1 MSKDLTSFFKENYKN
16 NNLYFDEYMH
26 NCLYSKF
33 GFFNTEV
40 VRSSKEG
47 DFLTSPEV
55 SEYFGLIIANFINEK
70 INDGHI
76 LEVGAGTGSLAEE
89 IVKHVDKNL
98 YILESSTTA
107 LENLKNKKFQ
117 AEDKPEKFSDENIDI
132 IYMNE
137 LLDNVP
143 CSIGVNK
150 DNNWYEKIINTKKE
164 KFEYDLAEIR
174 EENYEWIKKHN
185 LKPMEG
191 IELEIQLNSEKLL
204 NNFIHIFNPKYFL
217 IFDYGYEYMDRD
229 KKPYASL
236 IRTYK
241 KHHLS
246 SEPLELPGE
255 TDITYDV
262 NFTFLEKYFE
272 SKGYKVELM
281 LQTNFLDK
289 YGFENI
295 YKKLKENYQK
305 FSDIEKLKIKSQL
318 VGLEAIHNERGL
330 GGFYTLVAE
339 KI

>member
-1 MSKDLTSFFKENYKN
+1 MD
-16 NNLYFDEYMH
+16 

-70 INDGHI
+70 IKDGHI

-89 IVKHVDKNL
+89 IVKNVDKKL
-98 YILESSTTA
+98 YLLENSTTA
-107 LENLKNKKFQ
+107 LANLKNKKFQ
-117 AEDKPEKFSDENIDI
+117 AEEKPEQFSDKKIDI

-143 CSIGVNK
+143 CSIGVHK
-150 DNNWYEKIINTKKE
+150 DNKWYEKIINTNKE
-164 KFEYDLAEIR
+164 KFKYDLAEIR
-174 EENYEWIKKHN
+174 EENYEWIKKYN
-185 LKPMEG
+185 LQPMEG

-204 NNFIHIFNPKYFL
+204 NNFIDIFNPKYFL
-217 IFDYGYEYMDRD
+217 IFDYGYEYKDRD
-229 KKPYASL
+229 KKPYQSL

-241 KHHLS
+241 EHHLS

-262 NFTFLEKYFE
+262 NFTFVEKYFE

>member
-1 MSKDLTSFFKENYKN
+1 MD
-16 NNLYFDEYMH
+16 

-70 INDGHI
+70 IKDGHI

-89 IVKHVDKNL
+89 IVKNVDKKL
-98 YILESSTTA
+98 YLLENSTTA
-107 LENLKNKKFQ
+107 LANLKNKKFQ
-117 AEDKPEKFSDENIDI
+117 AEEKPEQFSDKKIDI

-143 CSIGVNK
+143 CSIGVHK
-150 DNNWYEKIINTKKE
+150 DNKWYEKIINTKKE
-164 KFEYDLAEIR
+164 KFQYDLAEIR
-174 EENYEWIKKHN
+174 EENYEWIKKYN
-185 LKPMEG
+185 LQPMEG

-204 NNFIHIFNPKYFL
+204 NNFIDIFNPKYFL
-217 IFDYGYEYMDRD
+217 IFDYGYEYKDRD
-229 KKPYASL
+229 KKPYESL

-241 KHHLS
+241 EHHLS

-262 NFTFLEKYFE
+262 NFTFVEKYFE

>member
-1 MSKDLTSFFKENYKN
+1 MD
-16 NNLYFDEYMH
+16 

-70 INDGHI
+70 IKDGHI

-89 IVKHVDKNL
+89 ILKNVDKKL
-98 YILESSTTA
+98 YLLENSKTA
-107 LENLKNKKFQ
+107 LANLKNKKFQ
-117 AEDKPEKFSDENIDI
+117 AEEKPEQFSDKKIDI

-143 CSIGVNK
+143 CSIGVHK
-150 DNNWYEKIINTKKE
+150 DNKWYEKIINTKKE
-164 KFEYDLAEIR
+164 KFQYDLAEIR
-174 EENYEWIKKHN
+174 EENYEWIKKYN
-185 LKPMEG
+185 LQPMEG

-204 NNFIHIFNPKYFL
+204 NNFIDIFNPKYFL
-217 IFDYGYEYMDRD
+217 IFDYGYEYKNRD
-229 KKPYASL
+229 KKPYKSL

-241 KHHLS
+241 EHHLS

-262 NFTFLEKYFE
+262 NFTFVEKYFE

-281 LQTNFLDK
+281 HQTNFLDK

>member
-1 MSKDLTSFFKENYKN
+1 MD
-16 NNLYFDEYMH
+16 

-33 GFFNTEV
+33 GFFNTDV

-70 INDGHI
+70 IKDGHI

-89 IVKHVDKNL
+89 IVKNVDKKL
-98 YILESSTTA
+98 YLLENSTTA
-107 LENLKNKKFQ
+107 LANLKNKKFQ
-117 AEDKPEKFSDENIDI
+117 AEEKPEQFSDKKIDI

-143 CSIGVNK
+143 CSIGVHK
-150 DNNWYEKIINTKKE
+150 DNKWYEKIINTKNE
-164 KFEYDLAEIR
+164 KFQYDLAEIR
-174 EENYEWIKKHN
+174 EENYEWIKKYN
-185 LKPMEG
+185 LQPMEG

-204 NNFIHIFNPKYFL
+204 NNFIDIFNPKYFL
-217 IFDYGYEYMDRD
+217 IFDYGYEYKDRD
-229 KKPYASL
+229 KKPYESL

-241 KHHLS
+241 EHHLS

-262 NFTFLEKYFE
+262 NFTFVEKYFE

>member
-1 MSKDLTSFFKENYKN
+1 MD
-16 NNLYFDEYMH
+16 

-33 GFFNTEV
+33 GFFNTDV

-70 INDGHI
+70 IKDGHI

-89 IVKHVDKNL
+89 IVKNVDKKL
-98 YILESSTTA
+98 YLLENSTTA
-107 LENLKNKKFQ
+107 LANLKNKKFQ
-117 AEDKPEKFSDENIDI
+117 AEEKPEQFSDKKIDI

-143 CSIGVNK
+143 CSIGVHK
-150 DNNWYEKIINTKKE
+150 DNKWYEKIINTKKE
-164 KFEYDLAEIR
+164 KFQYDLAEIR
-174 EENYEWIKKHN
+174 EENYEWIKKYN
-185 LKPMEG
+185 LQPMEG

-204 NNFIHIFNPKYFL
+204 NNFIDIFNPKYFL
-217 IFDYGYEYMDRD
+217 IFDYGYEYKDRD
-229 KKPYASL
+229 KKPYESL

-241 KHHLS
+241 EHHLS

-255 TDITYDV
+255 TDLTYDV
-262 NFTFLEKYFE
+262 NFTFVEKYFE

>member
-1 MSKDLTSFFKENYKN
+1 MD
-16 NNLYFDEYMH
+16 

-33 GFFNTEV
+33 GFFNTDV

-70 INDGHI
+70 IKDGHI

-89 IVKHVDKNL
+89 ILKNVDKKL
-98 YILESSTTA
+98 YLLENSKTA
-107 LENLKNKKFQ
+107 LANLKNKKFQ
-117 AEDKPEKFSDENIDI
+117 AEEKPEQFSDKKIDI

-143 CSIGVNK
+143 CSIGVHK
-150 DNNWYEKIINTKKE
+150 DNKWYEKIINTNKE
-164 KFEYDLAEIR
+164 KFKYDLAEIR
-174 EENYEWIKKHN
+174 EENYEWIKKYN
-185 LKPMEG
+185 LQPMEG

-204 NNFIHIFNPKYFL
+204 NNFIDIFNPKYFL
-217 IFDYGYEYMDRD
+217 IFDYGYEYKDRD
-229 KKPYASL
+229 KKPYQSL

-241 KHHLS
+241 EHHLS

-262 NFTFLEKYFE
+262 NFTFVEKYFE

>member
-1 MSKDLTSFFKENYKN
+1 MD
-16 NNLYFDEYMH
+16 

-33 GFFNTEV
+33 GFFNTDV

-70 INDGHI
+70 IKDGHI

-89 IVKHVDKNL
+89 IVKNVDKKL
-98 YILESSTTA
+98 YLLENSTTA
-107 LENLKNKKFQ
+107 LANLKNKKFQ
-117 AEDKPEKFSDENIDI
+117 AEEKPEQFSDKKIDI

-143 CSIGVNK
+143 CSIGVHK
-150 DNNWYEKIINTKKE
+150 DNKWYEKIINTKKE

-174 EENYEWIKKHN
+174 EENYEWIKKYN
-185 LKPMEG
+185 LQPMKG
-191 IELEIQLNSEKLL
+191 VELEIQLNSEKLL
-204 NNFIHIFNPKYFL
+204 NNFIDIFNPKYFL
-217 IFDYGYEYMDRD
+217 IFDYGYEYKNRD
-229 KKPYASL
+229 KKPYKSL

-241 KHHLS
+241 EHHLS
-246 SEPLELPGE
+246 SEPIELPGE

-262 NFTFLEKYFE
+262 NFTFVEKYFE

>member
-1 MSKDLTSFFKENYKN
+1 MD
-16 NNLYFDEYMH
+16 

-33 GFFNTEV
+33 GFFNTDV

-70 INDGHI
+70 IKDGHI
-76 LEVGAGTGSLAEE
+76 LEVGAGTGSLAKE
-89 IVKHVDKNL
+89 IVKNVDKKL
-98 YILESSTTA
+98 YLLENSTTA
-107 LENLKNKKFQ
+107 LANLKNKKFQ
-117 AEDKPEKFSDENIDI
+117 AEEKPEQFSDKKIDI

-143 CSIGVNK
+143 CSIGVHK
-150 DNNWYEKIINTKKE
+150 DNKWYEKIINTKKE

-174 EENYEWIKKHN
+174 EENYEWIKKYN
-185 LKPMEG
+185 LQPMEG

-204 NNFIHIFNPKYFL
+204 NNFIDIFNPKYFL
-217 IFDYGYEYMDRD
+217 IFDYGYEYKNRD
-229 KKPYASL
+229 KKPYKSL

-241 KHHLS
+241 EHHLS

-262 NFTFLEKYFE
+262 NFTFVEKYFE

>member
-1 MSKDLTSFFKENYKN
+1 MD
-16 NNLYFDEYMH
+16 

-33 GFFNTEV
+33 GFFNTDV

-70 INDGHI
+70 IKDGHI

-89 IVKHVDKNL
+89 IVKNVDKKL
-98 YILESSTTA
+98 YLLENSTTA
-107 LENLKNKKFQ
+107 LANLKNKKFQ
-117 AEDKPEKFSDENIDI
+117 AEEKPEQFSDKKIDI

-143 CSIGVNK
+143 CSIGVHK
-150 DNNWYEKIINTKKE
+150 DNKWYEKIINTKKE

-174 EENYEWIKKHN
+174 EENYEWIKKYN
-185 LKPMEG
+185 LQPMKG
-191 IELEIQLNSEKLL
+191 VELEIQLNSEKLL
-204 NNFIHIFNPKYFL
+204 NNFIDIFNPKYFL
-217 IFDYGYEYMDRD
+217 IFDYGYEYKNRD
-229 KKPYASL
+229 KKPYKSL

-241 KHHLS
+241 EHHLS

-262 NFTFLEKYFE
+262 NFTFVEKYFE

>member
-1 MSKDLTSFFKENYKN
+1 LSKDLTSFFKENYKN
-16 NNLYFDEYMH
+16 NNLYFDEYMD

-33 GFFNTEV
+33 GFFNTDV

-70 INDGHI
+70 IKDGHI

-89 IVKHVDKNL
+89 IVKNVDKKL
-98 YILESSTTA
+98 YLLENSTTA
-107 LENLKNKKFQ
+107 LANLKNKKFQ
-117 AEDKPEKFSDENIDI
+117 AEEKPEQFSDKKIDI

-143 CSIGVNK
+143 CSIGVHK
-150 DNNWYEKIINTKKE
+150 DNKWYEKIIITNKE

-174 EENYEWIKKHN
+174 EENYEWIKKYN
-185 LKPMEG
+185 LQPMEG
-191 IELEIQLNSEKLL
+191 VELEIQLNSEKLL
-204 NNFIHIFNPKYFL
+204 NNFIDIFNPKYFL
-217 IFDYGYEYMDRD
+217 IFDYGYEYKDRD
-229 KKPYASL
+229 KKPYESL

-241 KHHLS
+241 EHHLS

-262 NFTFLEKYFE
+262 NFTFVEKYFE

>member
-1 MSKDLTSFFKENYKN
+1 MD
-16 NNLYFDEYMH
+16 

-70 INDGHI
+70 IKDGHI

-89 IVKHVDKNL
+89 IVKNVDKKL
-98 YILESSTTA
+98 YLLENSTTA
-107 LENLKNKKFQ
+107 LANLKNKKFQ
-117 AEDKPEKFSDENIDI
+117 AEEKPEQFSDKKIDI

-143 CSIGVNK
+143 CSIGVHK
-150 DNNWYEKIINTKKE
+150 DNKWYEKIINTKKE

-174 EENYEWIKKHN
+174 EENYEWIKKYN
-185 LKPMEG
+185 LQPMEG

-204 NNFIHIFNPKYFL
+204 NNFIDIFNPKYFL
-217 IFDYGYEYMDRD
+217 IFDYGYEYKDRD
-229 KKPYASL
+229 KKPYESL

-241 KHHLS
+241 EHHLS

-262 NFTFLEKYFE
+262 NFTFVEKYFE

>member
-1 MSKDLTSFFKENYKN
+1 MD
-16 NNLYFDEYMH
+16 

-70 INDGHI
+70 IKDGHI
-76 LEVGAGTGSLAEE
+76 LEVGAGTGSLAKE
-89 IVKHVDKNL
+89 IIKNVDKNL
-98 YILESSTTA
+98 YLLESSTTA
-107 LENLKNKKFQ
+107 LANLKNKKFQ
-117 AEDKPEKFSDENIDI
+117 AEEKPEQFSDKKIDI

-143 CSIGVNK
+143 CSIGVHK
-150 DNNWYEKIINTKKE
+150 DNKWYEKIINTKKE

-174 EENYEWIKKHN
+174 EENYEWIKKYN
-185 LKPMEG
+185 LQPMEG

-204 NNFIHIFNPKYFL
+204 NNFIDIFNPKYFL
-217 IFDYGYEYMDRD
+217 IFDYGYEYKDRD
-229 KKPYASL
+229 KKPYESL

-241 KHHLS
+241 EHHLS

-262 NFTFLEKYFE
+262 NFTFVEKYFE

>member
-1 MSKDLTSFFKENYKN
+1 MD
-16 NNLYFDEYMH
+16 

-33 GFFNTEV
+33 GFFNTDV

-70 INDGHI
+70 IKDGHI

-89 IVKHVDKNL
+89 IVKNVDKKL
-98 YILESSTTA
+98 YLLENSTTA
-107 LENLKNKKFQ
+107 LANLKNKKFQ
-117 AEDKPEKFSDENIDI
+117 AEEKPEQFSDKKIDI

-143 CSIGVNK
+143 CSIGVHK
-150 DNNWYEKIINTKKE
+150 DNKWYEKIIITNKE

-174 EENYEWIKKHN
+174 EENYEWIKKYN
-185 LKPMEG
+185 LQPMEG
-191 IELEIQLNSEKLL
+191 VELEIQLNSEKLL
-204 NNFIHIFNPKYFL
+204 NNFIDIFNPKYFL
-217 IFDYGYEYMDRD
+217 IFDYGYEYKDRD
-229 KKPYASL
+229 KKPYSSL

-241 KHHLS
+241 EHHLS
-246 SEPLELPGE
+246 SEPIELPGE

-262 NFTFLEKYFE
+262 NFTFVEKYFE

>member
-1 MSKDLTSFFKENYKN
+1 LSKDLTSFFKENYKN
-16 NNLYFDEYMH
+16 NNLYFDEYMD

-33 GFFNTEV
+33 GFFNTDV

-70 INDGHI
+70 IKDGHI

-89 IVKHVDKNL
+89 IVKNVDKKL
-98 YILESSTTA
+98 YLLENSTTA
-107 LENLKNKKFQ
+107 LANLKNKKFQ
-117 AEDKPEKFSDENIDI
+117 AEEKPEQFSDKKIDI

-143 CSIGVNK
+143 CSIGVHK
-150 DNNWYEKIINTKKE
+150 DNKWYEKIINTKKE

-174 EENYEWIKKHN
+174 EENYEWIKKYN
-185 LKPMEG
+185 LQPMEG

-204 NNFIHIFNPKYFL
+204 NNFIDIFNPKYFL
-217 IFDYGYEYMDRD
+217 IFDYGYEYKDRD
-229 KKPYASL
+229 KKPYESL

-241 KHHLS
+241 EHHLS

-262 NFTFLEKYFE
+262 NFTFVEKYFE

>member
-16 NNLYFDEYMH
+16 NNLYFDEYMD

-33 GFFNTEV
+33 GFFNTDV

-55 SEYFGLIIANFINEK
+55 SEYFGLIIAHFINEK
-70 INDGHI
+70 IKDGHI
-76 LEVGAGTGSLAEE
+76 LEVGAGTGSLAKE
-89 IVKHVDKNL
+89 IIKNVDKDL
-98 YILESSTTA
+98 YLLESSTTA
-107 LENLKNKKFQ
+107 LANLKNKKFQ
-117 AEDKPEKFSDENIDI
+117 AEEKPEQFSDKKIDI

-143 CSIGVNK
+143 CSIGVHK
-150 DNNWYEKIINTKKE
+150 DNKWYEKIIITNKE

-174 EENYEWIKKHN
+174 EENYEWIKKYN
-185 LKPMEG
+185 LQPMEG

-204 NNFIHIFNPKYFL
+204 NNFIDIFNPKYFL
-217 IFDYGYEYMDRD
+217 IFDYGYEYKNRD
-229 KKPYASL
+229 KKPYKSL

-241 KHHLS
+241 EHHLS

-262 NFTFLEKYFE
+262 NFTFVEKYFE

-295 YKKLKENYQK
+295 YKKLKQNYQK

>member
-1 MSKDLTSFFKENYKN
+1 MD
-16 NNLYFDEYMH
+16 

-33 GFFNTEV
+33 GFFNTDV

-70 INDGHI
+70 IKDGHI

-89 IVKHVDKNL
+89 ILKNVDKKL
-98 YILESSTTA
+98 YLLENSKTA
-107 LENLKNKKFQ
+107 LANLKNKKFQ
-117 AEDKPEKFSDENIDI
+117 AEEKPEQFSDKKIDI

-143 CSIGVNK
+143 CSIGVHK
-150 DNNWYEKIINTKKE
+150 DNKWYEKIINTKKE
-164 KFEYDLAEIR
+164 KFQYDLAEIR
-174 EENYEWIKKHN
+174 EENYEWIKKYN
-185 LKPMEG
+185 LQPMEG

-204 NNFIHIFNPKYFL
+204 NNFIDIFNPKYFL
-217 IFDYGYEYMDRD
+217 IFDYGYEYKDRD
-229 KKPYASL
+229 KKPYQSL

-241 KHHLS
+241 EHHLS

-262 NFTFLEKYFE
+262 NFTFVEKYFE

-295 YKKLKENYQK
+295 YKQLKENYQK

>member
-1 MSKDLTSFFKENYKN
+1 VSKDLTSFFKENYKN

>member
-1 MSKDLTSFFKENYKN
+1 MD
-16 NNLYFDEYMH
+16 

-70 INDGHI
+70 IKDGHI
-76 LEVGAGTGSLAEE
+76 LEVGAGTGSLAKE
-89 IVKHVDKNL
+89 IVKNVDKDL
-98 YILESSTTA
+98 YLLESSTTA
-107 LENLKNKKFQ
+107 LANLKNKKFQ
-117 AEDKPEKFSDENIDI
+117 AEEKPEQFSDKKIDI

-143 CSIGVNK
+143 CSIGVHK
-150 DNNWYEKIINTKKE
+150 DNKWYEKIINTKKE
-164 KFEYDLAEIR
+164 KFQYDLAEIR
-174 EENYEWIKKHN
+174 EENYEWIKKYN
-185 LKPMEG
+185 LQPMEG

-204 NNFIHIFNPKYFL
+204 NNFIDIFNPKYFL
-217 IFDYGYEYMDRD
+217 IFDYGYEYKNRD
-229 KKPYASL
+229 KKPYKSL

-241 KHHLS
+241 EHHLS

-262 NFTFLEKYFE
+262 NFTFVEKYFE

-281 LQTNFLDK
+281 HQTNFLDK

>member
-1 MSKDLTSFFKENYKN
+1 MD
-16 NNLYFDEYMH
+16 

-33 GFFNTEV
+33 GFFNTDV

-70 INDGHI
+70 IKDGHI
-76 LEVGAGTGSLAEE
+76 LEVGAGTGSLAKE
-89 IVKHVDKNL
+89 IVKNVDKDL
-98 YILESSTTA
+98 YLLESSTTA
-107 LENLKNKKFQ
+107 LANLKNKKFQ
-117 AEDKPEKFSDENIDI
+117 AEEKPEQFSDKKIDI

-143 CSIGVNK
+143 CSIGVHK
-150 DNNWYEKIINTKKE
+150 DNKWYEKIINTKKE
-164 KFEYDLAEIR
+164 KFQYDLAEIR
-174 EENYEWIKKHN
+174 EENYEWIKKYN
-185 LKPMEG
+185 LQPMEG

-204 NNFIHIFNPKYFL
+204 NNFIDIFNPKYFL
-217 IFDYGYEYMDRD
+217 IFDYGYEYKDRD
-229 KKPYASL
+229 KKPYESL

-241 KHHLS
+241 EHHLS

-262 NFTFLEKYFE
+262 NFTFVEKYFE

-281 LQTNFLDK
+281 HQTNFLDK

>member
-1 MSKDLTSFFKENYKN
+1 MD
-16 NNLYFDEYMH
+16 

-70 INDGHI
+70 IKDGHI
-76 LEVGAGTGSLAEE
+76 LEVGAGTGSLAKE
-89 IVKHVDKNL
+89 IVKNVDKDL
-98 YILESSTTA
+98 YLLESSTTA
-107 LENLKNKKFQ
+107 LANLKNKKFQ
-117 AEDKPEKFSDENIDI
+117 AEEKPEQFSDKKIDI

-143 CSIGVNK
+143 CSIGVHK
-150 DNNWYEKIINTKKE
+150 DNKWYEKIINTNKE
-164 KFEYDLAEIR
+164 KFKYDLAEIR
-174 EENYEWIKKHN
+174 EENYEWIKKYN
-185 LKPMEG
+185 LQPMEG

-204 NNFIHIFNPKYFL
+204 NNFIDIFNPKYFL
-217 IFDYGYEYMDRD
+217 IFDYGYEYKDRD
-229 KKPYASL
+229 KKPYQSL

-241 KHHLS
+241 EHHLS

-262 NFTFLEKYFE
+262 NFTFVEKYFE

>member
-1 MSKDLTSFFKENYKN
+1 MD
-16 NNLYFDEYMH
+16 

-33 GFFNTEV
+33 GFFNTDV

-47 DFLTSPEV
+47 DLLTSPEV

-70 INDGHI
+70 IKDGHI
-76 LEVGAGTGSLAEE
+76 LEVGAGTGSLAKE
-89 IVKHVDKNL
+89 IVKNVDKDL
-98 YILESSTTA
+98 YLLESSTTA
-107 LENLKNKKFQ
+107 LANLKNKKFQ
-117 AEDKPEKFSDENIDI
+117 AEEKPEQFSDKKIDI

-143 CSIGVNK
+143 CSIGVHK
-150 DNNWYEKIINTKKE
+150 DNKWYEKIINTKKE

-174 EENYEWIKKHN
+174 EENYEWIKKYN
-185 LKPMEG
+185 LQPMEG
-191 IELEIQLNSEKLL
+191 VELEIQLNSEKLL
-204 NNFIHIFNPKYFL
+204 NNFIDIFNPKYFL
-217 IFDYGYEYMDRD
+217 IFDYGYEYKDRD
-229 KKPYASL
+229 KKPYESL

-241 KHHLS
+241 EHHLS

-262 NFTFLEKYFE
+262 NFTFVEKYFE

>member
-16 NNLYFDEYMH
+16 NNLYFDEYMD

-33 GFFNTEV
+33 GFFNTDV

-70 INDGHI
+70 IKDGHI
-76 LEVGAGTGSLAEE
+76 LEVGAGTGSLAKE
-89 IVKHVDKNL
+89 IIKNVDKDL
-98 YILESSTTA
+98 YLLESSTTA
-107 LENLKNKKFQ
+107 LANLKNKKFQ
-117 AEDKPEKFSDENIDI
+117 AEEKPEQFSDKKIDI

-143 CSIGVNK
+143 CSIGVHK
-150 DNNWYEKIINTKKE
+150 DNKWYEKIINTKKE
-164 KFEYDLAEIR
+164 KFQYDLAEIR
-174 EENYEWIKKHN
+174 EENYEWIKKYN
-185 LKPMEG
+185 LQPMEG

-204 NNFIHIFNPKYFL
+204 NNFIDIFNPKYFL
-217 IFDYGYEYMDRD
+217 IFDYGYEYKDRD
-229 KKPYASL
+229 KKPYQSL

-241 KHHLS
+241 EHHLS

-262 NFTFLEKYFE
+262 NFTFVEKYFE

-295 YKKLKENYQK
+295 YKQLKENYQK

>member
-1 MSKDLTSFFKENYKN
+1 MD
-16 NNLYFDEYMH
+16 

-33 GFFNTEV
+33 GFFNTDV

-70 INDGHI
+70 IKDGHI

-89 IVKHVDKNL
+89 IVKNVDKKL
-98 YILESSTTA
+98 YLLENSTTA
-107 LENLKNKKFQ
+107 LANLKNKKFQ
-117 AEDKPEKFSDENIDI
+117 AEEKAEQFSDKKIDI

-143 CSIGVNK
+143 CSIGVHK
-150 DNNWYEKIINTKKE
+150 DNKWYEKIIITNKE

-174 EENYEWIKKHN
+174 EENYEWIKKYN
-185 LKPMEG
+185 LQPMEG

-204 NNFIHIFNPKYFL
+204 NNFIDIFNPKYFL
-217 IFDYGYEYMDRD
+217 IFDYGYEYKNRD
-229 KKPYASL
+229 KKPYKSL

-241 KHHLS
+241 EHHLS

-262 NFTFLEKYFE
+262 NFTFVEKYFE

>member
-1 MSKDLTSFFKENYKN
+1 MD
-16 NNLYFDEYMH
+16 

-33 GFFNTEV
+33 GFFNTDV

-70 INDGHI
+70 IKDGHI

-89 IVKHVDKNL
+89 IVKNVDKKL
-98 YILESSTTA
+98 YLLENSTTA
-107 LENLKNKKFQ
+107 LANLKNKKFQ
-117 AEDKPEKFSDENIDI
+117 AEEKPEQFSDKKIDI

-143 CSIGVNK
+143 CSIGVHK
-150 DNNWYEKIINTKKE
+150 DNKWYEKIINTKKE
-164 KFEYDLAEIR
+164 KFQYDLAEIR
-174 EENYEWIKKHN
+174 EENYEWIKKYN
-185 LKPMEG
+185 LQPMEG
-191 IELEIQLNSEKLL
+191 IELEIQLNSEKLF
-204 NNFIHIFNPKYFL
+204 NNFIDIFNPKYFL
-217 IFDYGYEYMDRD
+217 IFDYGYEYKNRD
-229 KKPYASL
+229 KKPYKSL

-241 KHHLS
+241 EHHLS

-262 NFTFLEKYFE
+262 NFTFVEKYFE

>member
-1 MSKDLTSFFKENYKN
+1 MD
-16 NNLYFDEYMH
+16 

-33 GFFNTEV
+33 GFFNTDV

-70 INDGHI
+70 IKDGHI

-89 IVKHVDKNL
+89 ILKNVDKKL
-98 YILESSTTA
+98 YLLENSKTA
-107 LENLKNKKFQ
+107 LANLKNKKFQ
-117 AEDKPEKFSDENIDI
+117 AEEKPEQFSDKKIDI

-143 CSIGVNK
+143 CSIGVHK
-150 DNNWYEKIINTKKE
+150 DNKWYEKIINTKKE

-174 EENYEWIKKHN
+174 EENYEWIKKYN
-185 LKPMEG
+185 LQPMEG

-204 NNFIHIFNPKYFL
+204 NNFIDIFNPKYFL
-217 IFDYGYEYMDRD
+217 IFDYGYEYKDRD
-229 KKPYASL
+229 KKPYQSL

-241 KHHLS
+241 EHHLS

-262 NFTFLEKYFE
+262 NFTFVEKYFE

>member
-1 MSKDLTSFFKENYKN
+1 MD
-16 NNLYFDEYMH
+16 

-33 GFFNTEV
+33 GFFNTDV

-70 INDGHI
+70 IKDGHI

-89 IVKHVDKNL
+89 ILKNVDKKL
-98 YILESSTTA
+98 YLLENSKTA
-107 LENLKNKKFQ
+107 LANLKNKKFQ
-117 AEDKPEKFSDENIDI
+117 AEEKPEQFSDKKIDI

-143 CSIGVNK
+143 CSIGVHK
-150 DNNWYEKIINTKKE
+150 DNKWYEKIINTKKE
-164 KFEYDLAEIR
+164 KFQYDLAEIR
-174 EENYEWIKKHN
+174 EENYEWIKKYN
-185 LKPMEG
+185 LQPMEG

-204 NNFIHIFNPKYFL
+204 NNFIDIFNPKYFL
-217 IFDYGYEYMDRD
+217 IFDYGYEYKDRD
-229 KKPYASL
+229 KKPYQSL

-241 KHHLS
+241 EHHLS

-262 NFTFLEKYFE
+262 NFTFVEKYFE

>member
-1 MSKDLTSFFKENYKN
+1 MD
-16 NNLYFDEYMH
+16 

-70 INDGHI
+70 IKDGHI

-89 IVKHVDKNL
+89 IVKNVDKKL
-98 YILESSTTA
+98 YLLENSTTA
-107 LENLKNKKFQ
+107 LANLKNKKFQ
-117 AEDKPEKFSDENIDI
+117 AEEKPEQFSDKKIDI

-143 CSIGVNK
+143 CSIGVHK
-150 DNNWYEKIINTKKE
+150 DNKWYEKIINTKKE
-164 KFEYDLAEIR
+164 KFQYDLAEIR
-174 EENYEWIKKHN
+174 EENYEWIKKYN
-185 LKPMEG
+185 LQPMEG
-191 IELEIQLNSEKLL
+191 IELEIQLNSEKLF
-204 NNFIHIFNPKYFL
+204 NNFIDIFNPKYFL
-217 IFDYGYEYMDRD
+217 IFDYGYEYKNRD
-229 KKPYASL
+229 KKPYKSL

-241 KHHLS
+241 EHHLS

-262 NFTFLEKYFE
+262 NFTFVEKYFE

>member
-1 MSKDLTSFFKENYKN
+1 LSKDLTSFFKENYKN
-16 NNLYFDEYMH
+16 NNLYFDEYMD

-33 GFFNTEV
+33 GFFNTDV

-70 INDGHI
+70 IKDGHI
-76 LEVGAGTGSLAEE
+76 LEVGAGTGSLAKE
-89 IVKHVDKNL
+89 IVKNVDKKL
-98 YILESSTTA
+98 YLLENSTTA
-107 LENLKNKKFQ
+107 LANLKNKKFQ
-117 AEDKPEKFSDENIDI
+117 AEEKPEQFSDKKIDI

-143 CSIGVNK
+143 CSIGVHK
-150 DNNWYEKIINTKKE
+150 DNKWYEKIIITNKE

-174 EENYEWIKKHN
+174 EENYEWIKKYN
-185 LKPMEG
+185 LQPMEG
-191 IELEIQLNSEKLL
+191 VELEIQLNSEKLL
-204 NNFIHIFNPKYFL
+204 NNFIDIFNPKYFL
-217 IFDYGYEYMDRD
+217 IFDYGYEYKDRD
-229 KKPYASL
+229 KKPYESL

-241 KHHLS
+241 EHHLS

-262 NFTFLEKYFE
+262 NFTFVEKYFE

>member
-1 MSKDLTSFFKENYKN
+1 LSKDLTSFFKENYKN
-16 NNLYFDEYMH
+16 NNLYFDEYMD

-33 GFFNTEV
+33 GFFNTDV

-70 INDGHI
+70 IKDGHI

-89 IVKHVDKNL
+89 IVKNVDKKL
-98 YILESSTTA
+98 YLLENSTTA
-107 LENLKNKKFQ
+107 LANLKNKKFQ
-117 AEDKPEKFSDENIDI
+117 AEEKPEQFSDKKIDI

-143 CSIGVNK
+143 CSIGVHK
-150 DNNWYEKIINTKKE
+150 DNKWYEKIINTKKE
-164 KFEYDLAEIR
+164 KFQYDLAEIR
-174 EENYEWIKKHN
+174 EENYEWIKKYN
-185 LKPMEG
+185 LQPMEG

-204 NNFIHIFNPKYFL
+204 NNFIDIFNPKYFL
-217 IFDYGYEYMDRD
+217 IFDYGYEYKDRD
-229 KKPYASL
+229 KKPYESL

-241 KHHLS
+241 EHHLS

-262 NFTFLEKYFE
+262 NFTFVEKYFE

>member
-1 MSKDLTSFFKENYKN
+1 MD
-16 NNLYFDEYMH
+16 

-33 GFFNTEV
+33 GFFNTDV

-70 INDGHI
+70 IKDGHI

-89 IVKHVDKNL
+89 IVKNVDKKL
-98 YILESSTTA
+98 YLLENSTTA
-107 LENLKNKKFQ
+107 LANLKNKKFQ
-117 AEDKPEKFSDENIDI
+117 AEEKPEQFSDKKIDI

-143 CSIGVNK
+143 CSIGVHK
-150 DNNWYEKIINTKKE
+150 DNKWYEKIINTKKE
-164 KFEYDLAEIR
+164 KFQYDLAEIR
-174 EENYEWIKKHN
+174 EENYEWIKKYN
-185 LKPMEG
+185 LQPMEG

-204 NNFIHIFNPKYFL
+204 NNFIDIFNPKYFL
-217 IFDYGYEYMDRD
+217 IFDYGYEYKDRD
-229 KKPYASL
+229 KKPYKSL

-241 KHHLS
+241 EHHLS

-262 NFTFLEKYFE
+262 NFTFVEKYFE

-281 LQTNFLDK
+281 HQTNFLDK

>member
-1 MSKDLTSFFKENYKN
+1 MD
-16 NNLYFDEYMH
+16 

-33 GFFNTEV
+33 GFFNTDV

-70 INDGHI
+70 IKDGHI

-89 IVKHVDKNL
+89 ILKNVDKKL
-98 YILESSTTA
+98 YLLENSTTA
-107 LENLKNKKFQ
+107 LANLKNKKFQ
-117 AEDKPEKFSDENIDI
+117 AEEKPEQFSDKKIDI

-143 CSIGVNK
+143 CSIGVHK
-150 DNNWYEKIINTKKE
+150 DNKWYEKIINTKKE

-174 EENYEWIKKHN
+174 EENYEWIKKYN
-185 LKPMEG
+185 LQPMEG
-191 IELEIQLNSEKLL
+191 VELEIQLNSEKLL
-204 NNFIHIFNPKYFL
+204 NNFIDIFNPKYFL
-217 IFDYGYEYMDRD
+217 IFDYGYEYKDRD
-229 KKPYASL
+229 KKPYESL

-241 KHHLS
+241 EHHLS

-262 NFTFLEKYFE
+262 NFTFVEKYFE

>member
-1 MSKDLTSFFKENYKN
+1 MD
-16 NNLYFDEYMH
+16 

-33 GFFNTEV
+33 GFFNTDV

-70 INDGHI
+70 IKDGHI
-76 LEVGAGTGSLAEE
+76 LEVGAGTCSLAKE
-89 IVKHVDKNL
+89 IVKNVDKDL
-98 YILESSTTA
+98 YLLESSTTA
-107 LENLKNKKFQ
+107 LANLKNKKFQ
-117 AEDKPEKFSDENIDI
+117 AEEKPEQFSDKKIDI

-143 CSIGVNK
+143 CSIGVHK
-150 DNNWYEKIINTKKE
+150 DNKWYEKIINTKKE

-174 EENYEWIKKHN
+174 EENYEWIKKYN
-185 LKPMEG
+185 LQPMEG
-191 IELEIQLNSEKLL
+191 IELEIQLNSEKLF
-204 NNFIHIFNPKYFL
+204 NNFIDIFNPKYFL
-217 IFDYGYEYMDRD
+217 IFDYGYEYKNRD
-229 KKPYASL
+229 KKPYKSL

-241 KHHLS
+241 EHHLS

-262 NFTFLEKYFE
+262 NFTFVEKYFE

-281 LQTNFLDK
+281 HQTNFLDK

-330 GGFYTLVAE
+330 GGFYTLEAE

>member
-1 MSKDLTSFFKENYKN
+1 MD
-16 NNLYFDEYMH
+16 

-33 GFFNTEV
+33 GFFNTDV

-70 INDGHI
+70 IKDGHI

-89 IVKHVDKNL
+89 IVKNVDKKL
-98 YILESSTTA
+98 YLLENSTTA
-107 LENLKNKKFQ
+107 LANLKNKKFQ
-117 AEDKPEKFSDENIDI
+117 AEEKPEQFSDKKIDI

-143 CSIGVNK
+143 CSIGVHK
-150 DNNWYEKIINTKKE
+150 DNKWYEKIIITNKE

-174 EENYEWIKKHN
+174 EENYEWIKKYN
-185 LKPMEG
+185 LQPMEG

-204 NNFIHIFNPKYFL
+204 NNFIDIFNPKYFL
-217 IFDYGYEYMDRD
+217 IFDYGYEYKNRD
-229 KKPYASL
+229 KKPYKSL

-241 KHHLS
+241 EHHLS

-262 NFTFLEKYFE
+262 NFTFVEKYFE

>member
-1 MSKDLTSFFKENYKN
+1 MD
-16 NNLYFDEYMH
+16 

-33 GFFNTEV
+33 GFFNTDV

-70 INDGHI
+70 IKDGHI

-89 IVKHVDKNL
+89 IVKNVDKKL
-98 YILESSTTA
+98 YLLENSTTA
-107 LENLKNKKFQ
+107 LANLKNKKFQ
-117 AEDKPEKFSDENIDI
+117 AEEKPEQFSDKKIDI

-143 CSIGVNK
+143 CSIGVHK
-150 DNNWYEKIINTKKE
+150 DNKWYEKIINTKKE

-174 EENYEWIKKHN
+174 EENYEWIKKYN
-185 LKPMEG
+185 LQPMEG

-204 NNFIHIFNPKYFL
+204 NNFIDIFNPKYFL
-217 IFDYGYEYMDRD
+217 IFDYGYEYKDRD
-229 KKPYASL
+229 KKPYESL

-241 KHHLS
+241 EHHLS

-262 NFTFLEKYFE
+262 NFTFVEKYFE

-339 KI
+339 KILYILLIIRL

>member
-1 MSKDLTSFFKENYKN
+1 ME
-16 NNLYFDEYMH
+16 

-70 INDGHI
+70 IKDGHI

-89 IVKHVDKNL
+89 ILKNVDKKL
-98 YILESSTTA
+98 YLLENSKTA
-107 LENLKNKKFQ
+107 LANLKNKKFQ
-117 AEDKPEKFSDENIDI
+117 AEEKPEQFSDKKIDI

-143 CSIGVNK
+143 CSIGVHK
-150 DNNWYEKIINTKKE
+150 DNKWYEKIINTKKE
-164 KFEYDLAEIR
+164 KFQYDLAEIR
-174 EENYEWIKKHN
+174 EENYEWIKKYN
-185 LKPMEG
+185 LQPMEG

-204 NNFIHIFNPKYFL
+204 NNFIDIFNPKYFL
-217 IFDYGYEYMDRD
+217 IFDYGYEYKDRD
-229 KKPYASL
+229 KKPYQSL

-241 KHHLS
+241 EHHLS

-262 NFTFLEKYFE
+262 NFTFVEKYFE

>member
-1 MSKDLTSFFKENYKN
+1 MD
-16 NNLYFDEYMH
+16 
-26 NCLYSKF
+26 NCLCSKF

-70 INDGHI
+70 INDGDI

-89 IVKHVDKNL
+89 IVKNVDKKL
-98 YILESSTTA
+98 YLLENSTTA
-107 LENLKNKKFQ
+107 LANLKNKKFQ
-117 AEDKPEKFSDENIDI
+117 AEEKPEQFSDKKIDI

-143 CSIGVNK
+143 CSIGVHK
-150 DNNWYEKIINTKKE
+150 DNKWYEKIINTKKE
-164 KFEYDLAEIR
+164 KFQYDLAEIR
-174 EENYEWIKKHN
+174 EENYEWIKKYN
-185 LKPMEG
+185 LQPMEG
-191 IELEIQLNSEKLL
+191 IELEIQLNSEKLF
-204 NNFIHIFNPKYFL
+204 NNFIDIFNPKYFL
-217 IFDYGYEYMDRD
+217 IFDYGYEYKNRD
-229 KKPYASL
+229 KKPYKSL

-241 KHHLS
+241 EHHLS

-262 NFTFLEKYFE
+262 NFTFVEKYFE

-295 YKKLKENYQK
+295 YKKLKQNYQK

>member
-1 MSKDLTSFFKENYKN
+1 MD
-16 NNLYFDEYMH
+16 

-33 GFFNTEV
+33 GFFNTDV

-70 INDGHI
+70 IKDGHI

-89 IVKHVDKNL
+89 ILKNVDKKL
-98 YILESSTTA
+98 YLLENSKTA
-107 LENLKNKKFQ
+107 LANLKNKKFQ
-117 AEDKPEKFSDENIDI
+117 AEEKPEQFSDKKIDI

-143 CSIGVNK
+143 CSIGVHK
-150 DNNWYEKIINTKKE
+150 DNKWYEKIINTKKE
-164 KFEYDLAEIR
+164 KFQYDLAEIR
-174 EENYEWIKKHN
+174 EENYEWIKKYN
-185 LKPMEG
+185 LQPMEG

-204 NNFIHIFNPKYFL
+204 NNFIDIFNPKYFL
-217 IFDYGYEYMDRD
+217 IFDYGYEYKDRD
-229 KKPYASL
+229 KKPYESL

-241 KHHLS
+241 EHHLS

-262 NFTFLEKYFE
+262 NFTFVEKYFE

-295 YKKLKENYQK
+295 YKQLKENYQK